1 MQKVCLLNDLTESEV
16 FKIEL
21 EGAEPLGATIIG
33 KDVYVFPDTCPHA
46 EESLSQGWVEN
57 GRVVCAVHFA
67 EFGLAD
73 DSVVNPP
80 VGCGHL
86 KKFPVVVSGGEVF
99 ADLDGRTVTAPTAEA
114 PEPPCVSDA
123 VESEESGDILR
134 DVLVD
139 ARDADATH
147 RTEGANV
154 ATKCEGVQG
163 ARPHEPAATSCGGG
177 SGKPDMSF
185 VYPKASSFSG
195 FANLV
200 RTDRS
205 QVDRQLFW
213 NEDIYKAEL
222 QQIFARAWL
231 FLAHESQVPDPGDFI
246 RTRMGEDDVI
256 VVRQRDRSVNAFLNA
271 CPHRGNRVCMVDQGT
286 KARGFICN
294 YHGWSF
300 GIEGRLRGT
309 DGAVYDTDKSFEQNE
324 ISLTP
329 VARIK
334 SYKGLIFAT
343 FDPAAPSLEDF
354 LGPFTFYLDAFVDN
368 DEGGTEFIGGATR
381 NLVDCNWK
389 YPAENFVGDIL
400 HAFWTH
406 QAGAAAIMGG
416 GVDLGQRYED
426 LAFQA
431 SSYGHGIETNLDK
444 VGNIRTLGYPE
455 LVEYQF
461 DRMEEMTARLGE
473 TRARMVGSI
482 GSCTIF
488 PNLSFL
494 PGQNTIRVWHPKG
507 PHQVELVSWTF
518 VNKNMPNH
526 IKDLYRKGVMMTFS
540 PGGVFEMDDGE
551 NWEYCTRTNQGFVT
565 RHQPL
570 HYSLGLGT
578 EAPEKGLPGHIHR
591 GSLNDANQRQFY
603 MRWAEFMR
611 YDNWDDLQASPTR
624 EPRPRVEVA
633 E

>member
-1 MQKVCLLNDLTESEV
+1 MCQTDHS
-16 FKIEL
+16 
-21 EGAEPLGATIIG
+21 
-33 KDVYVFPDTCPHA
+33 
-46 EESLSQGWVEN
+46 
-57 GRVVCAVHFA
+57 
-67 EFGLAD
+67 
-73 DSVVNPP
+73 
-80 VGCGHL
+80 
-86 KKFPVVVSGGEVF
+86 
-99 ADLDGRTVTAPTAEA
+99 
-114 PEPPCVSDA
+114 
-123 VESEESGDILR
+123 
-134 DVLVD
+134 
-139 ARDADATH
+139 
-147 RTEGANV
+147 
-154 ATKCEGVQG
+154 
-163 ARPHEPAATSCGGG
+163 
-177 SGKPDMSF
+177 KPDMSF
-185 VYPKASSFSG
+185 VYPKASSFPE
-195 FANLV
+195 FASLV

-213 NEDIYKAEL
+213 NEEIYKAEL

-231 FLAHESQVPDPGDFI
+231 FLAHESQIPAPGDFI

-256 VVRQRDRSVNAFLNA
+256 VVRQRDKSVNAFLNA
-271 CPHRGNRVCMVDQGT
+271 CPHRGNRVCMVDQGS

-300 GIEGRLRGT
+300 GIEGKLRGT
-309 DGAVYDTDKSFEQNE
+309 DGKVYETDQTFEKNE
-324 ISLTP
+324 IGLTP
-329 VARIK
+329 VAQIQ
-334 SYKGLIFAT
+334 SYKGWIFAT
-343 FDPAAPSLEDF
+343 FDPDAPSLEDF
-354 LGPFTFYLDAFVDN
+354 LGPFAFYLDAFVDN
-368 DEGGTEFIGGATR
+368 DDGGTEFISGATR

-416 GVDLGQRYED
+416 GVDLGKKYED

-455 LVEYQF
+455 LVDYQF
-461 DRMEEMTARLGE
+461 SRMAAMTERLGD
-473 TRARMVGSI
+473 TRARMVGSV

-494 PGQNTIRVWHPKG
+494 PGQNTVRVWHPKG
-507 PHQVELVSWTF
+507 PHQIELVSWTF
-518 VNKNMPNH
+518 VNKNMPDE

-551 NWEYCTRTNQGFVT
+551 NWEYCTRSNEGFVT

-570 HYSLGLGT
+570 HYSLGVGT

-603 MRWAEFMR
+603 ARWAEFMKF
-611 YDNWDDLQASPTR
+611 DNWDDLQNSPTR
-624 EPRPRVEVA
+624 EPTLRMEVA
-633 E
+633 Q